1 MGALLSSREELN
13 LQVIAPP
20 SFAIILPVLT
30 SPGRLE
36 VRSNS

>member
-1 MGALLSSREELN
+1 MN